1 MNLKEYF
8 SQNSGTAI
16 LATADGDGRVDA
28 AIYSKPHLIE
38 EDTIALLMS
47 NRLSHANLQQNP
59 YACYLFKQEGPGWQ
73 GIRLYLK
80 MIDEESNTDLAR
92 SLVRRRDV
100 DVENLDVCLVYF
112 QVEKTLP
119 LVGN

>member
-16 LATADGDGRVDA
+16 LATADSDGRVDA
-28 AIYSKPHLIE
+28 AVYSKPHVIE

-47 NRLSHANLQQNP
+47 NRLSHANIQHNP

-80 MIDEESNTDLAR
+80 MIDEESNTDRAR
-92 SLVRRRDV
+92 SLVRRHNV

-119 LVGN
+119 LVGS

>member
-16 LATADGDGRVDA
+16 LATAGSEGKVDA

-38 EDTIALLMS
+38 ENSIALLMS
-47 NRLSHANLQQNP
+47 NHLSHVNLQQNP

-73 GIRLYLK
+73 GIRIYLK

-100 DVENLDVCLVYF
+100 DVQKIDVCLVYF
-112 QVEKTLP
+112 QVEQILP
-119 LVGN
+119 LAGN